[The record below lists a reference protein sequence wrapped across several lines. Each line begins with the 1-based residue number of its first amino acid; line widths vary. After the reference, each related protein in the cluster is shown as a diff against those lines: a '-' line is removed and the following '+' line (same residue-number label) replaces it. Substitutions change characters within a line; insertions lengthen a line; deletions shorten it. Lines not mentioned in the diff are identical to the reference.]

1 MTYLFP
7 ISQAH
12 SGPGANSVAFGSQ
25 ATKSTDATTRATAA
39 ALTTTT
45 MSTTAHDGD
54 GEHVASLGGGGA
66 ATVPKGAS
74 VPGRVSGLHDNVDW
88 EVVK

>member
-1 MTYLFP
+1 MSLL
-7 ISQAH
+7 
-12 SGPGANSVAFGSQ
+12 
-25 ATKSTDATTRATAA
+25 ATACKEDDD
-39 ALTTTT
+39 LVDRCDDEGNG
-45 MSTTAHDGD
+45 SGVNNNDDVYDGD

-66 ATVPKGAS
+66 VTVPKGAS